1 MKKIRKLLTIIPL
14 LLFFFAVIPCQA
26 KEEETTEVKLIDVGH
41 GIKIPESFD
50 VKDENGN
57 FVTITGVRP
66 EDWAIKEV
74 DEPFYTM
81 TLDNGY
87 RVEKAWDY
95 IEDTDNK
102 LGIMEITVYDTEGE
116 MIFFMGKTADTFAR
130 TIELTCMMNDGEGNG
145 IRNEYEQQGYGKGHV
160 PEIRTKSFDGET
172 LAVMNRY
179 TYDAELDI
187 MKEYVLSGDILNLYT
202 KYEYGAEGGGVC
214 TEYRVAM
221 MDEEYD
227 QDDEYYEVCSY
238 KKDDIV
244 EENFLGPYYDGSV
257 LTYGITYTQHP
268 SVITKEGVDYHL
280 YKVASINDNWSTE
293 EERELLEGK
302 VVESVYYFTKE
313 QIEVLEAENIIYYH
327 EIMERHP
334 DFIFPDWDS
343 ELMDPVNGKVVEAPV
358 ETPESTPQA
367 VEAMPEASPQ
377 AVEATP
383 GVEELTPEPATEV
396 VEPTPEPTPEVMQEP
411 TSKGAKVSKRSDG
424 TIIYRQPITG
434 ATMPIN
440 GQIPAELETQE
451 WYYEG
456 YLQVNMFLNDANGKH
471 IDACGMGYDLEHIK
485 YDYVHFTTITLYPDY
500 PSKDA
505 DFSIMGTNT
514 PFEGVVFN
522 YEENPSGLAPMNS
535 LAGPGRSELTYNGET
550 IIGESYHFIGNW

>member
-1 MKKIRKLLTIIPL
+1 MKRIRKLLTIIPL
-14 LLFFFAVIPCQA
+14 LLFFLLVIPCQA

-95 IEDTDNK
+95 IEDTDNE
-102 LGIMEITVYDTEGE
+102 LGIMEITAYDTEGE
-116 MIFFMGKTADTFAR
+116 LIFFMGKTVDTITR
-130 TIELTCMMNDGEGNG
+130 KIELTCMMSDGEGNA
-145 IRNEYEQQGYGKGHV
+145 IRNKYEQQGLGEGYA
-160 PEIRTKSFDGET
+160 PEIRTQSFDGET
-172 LAVMNRY
+172 LAVMHRC
-179 TYDAELDI
+179 TYDAEVDTL
-187 MKEYVLSGDILNLYT
+187 KEYVRNGDILNLYT

-244 EENFLGPYYDGSV
+244 EENFLGPYLNGGV
-257 LTYGITYTQHP
+257 LTYGVTYTQHP

-302 VVESVYYFTKE
+302 VVESAYYFTKE

-358 ETPESTPQA
+358 ETPEPTP
-367 VEAMPEASPQ
+367 ETEASSEP
-377 AVEATP
+377 
-383 GVEELTPEPATEV
+383 TPET
-396 VEPTPEPTPEVMQEP
+396 EPTPEPTPEAVEP
-411 TSKGAKVSKRSDG
+411 TPEATPEASPEPTAKSAKVSKRSDG
-424 TIIYRQPITG
+424 RTIYRQPLTG
-434 ATMPIN
+434 AAIPIN
-440 GQIPAELETQE
+440 GQIPVEVETQE
-451 WYYEG
+451 WYYDG
-456 YLQVNMFLNDANGKH
+456 YLQISVFLYDANGKH
-471 IDACGMGYDLEHIK
+471 IDGWGRVTDLEHTN
-485 YDYVHFTTITLYPDY
+485 YEYVYFTNVSLCPDN
-500 PSKDA
+500 PSETS
-505 DFSIMGTNT
+505 FSIMGSNT

-522 YEENPSGLAPMNS
+522 YEENPSQMPPVNS
-535 LAGPGRSELTYNGET
+535 LSGPAYGQVNTPDGVITTEEY
-550 IIGESYHFIGNW
+550 YFVGNW